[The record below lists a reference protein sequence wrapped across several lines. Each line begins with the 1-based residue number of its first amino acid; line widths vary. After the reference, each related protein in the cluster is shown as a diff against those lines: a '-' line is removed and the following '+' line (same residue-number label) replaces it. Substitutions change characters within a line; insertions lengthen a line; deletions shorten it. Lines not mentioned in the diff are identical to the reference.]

1 MKRKDLPLDL
11 LTQDA
16 LNDREPVNQQIYRL
30 LRKAIVNCR
39 IQPGATLSE
48 KEVSEIFGV
57 SRQPVREAFIK
68 LGEVRL
74 LKVRPQ
80 RATIVPKI
88 VIKQVLDS
96 RFIREAIETS
106 VVAQAA
112 KDMTDETLE
121 KLRETLEAQKRIV
134 TNKDVAGFLASDDV
148 FHSQI
153 AEGIDCLAAWTA
165 IEDLKAHMD
174 RTRYLTLGEISPL
187 DNLLAQHQ
195 TIFRALEARDEA
207 GAVKA
212 MSEHLRQ
219 LGSTLWQV
227 SKNYP
232 DWFE

>member
-48 KEVSEIFGV
+48 KEVSDIFGV

-80 RATIVPKI
+80 RATTVPKI

-112 KDMTDETLE
+112 RDLTDATLE
-121 KLRETLEAQKRIV
+121 KLRETLEAQKRIIA
-134 TNKDVAGFLASDDV
+134 NQDVAGFLASDDI
-148 FHSQI
+148 FHCQI

-187 DNLLAQHQ
+187 NTLLAQHQ
-195 TIFRALEARDEA
+195 TIFQALEAHDEA
-207 GAVKA
+207 KAVQA
-212 MSEHLRQ
+212 MREHLRE
-219 LGSTLWQV
+219 LGSTLWRV